1 MVSPEHNSPS
11 VRRLLTSDVG
21 DVLVT
26 TNIETG
32 VAWSDGGHMWF
43 LSPDETPDALHAR
56 AVRTIQIV
64 QET

>member
-1 MVSPEHNSPS
+1 MVSPSDNPPS
-11 VRRLLTSDVG
+11 VRRLLASDVG
-21 DVLVT
+21 AVLVT

-32 VAWSDGGHMWF
+32 VAWSDAGHMWF
-43 LSPDETPDALHAR
+43 LSPDETPEALHAR